1 MSLPPPGE
9 PGETPE
15 QRQARYNAAAAAHL
29 RANPSSA
36 NRDPGFDINTATN
49 TFYKALADR
58 LKSGQMT
65 LDQARAAQAE
75 MRALQLNPAAANRQ
89 AATDI
94 AQRHLQVGQYS
105 PANVAARQAA
115 QQPQGGLTLAQPAQE
130 TARRPYAILGMPTPE
145 NGMAPQIK
153 QQTPTQAQ
161 VDAYYAGNPD
171 MNNSYWNPY
180 AGSFETRPQVSQPS
194 APQGVGG
201 MGQSVNPV
209 MPQPPMPVSKPPEEI
224 MVTPYRM
231 PEIVTPPQVSQPQ
244 ELPVTPTQ
252 PDMPERHSEYGIPL
266 WMQLGAGP
274 ERDAAY
280 AQYMKAQRGEMQP
293 KFIGKNFT
301 GDAPPPGKK
310 YIETPEG
317 LVPVP
322 INDVPVKPAM
332 GPGLGRALGMPM
344 QGVGMA
350 PQMPM
355 PYNPIN
361 TTRLEDIRGR
371 PGSGMGIGAFLG
383 SPGQAIQ
390 GGGMMPRLAE
400 MLKPKMP
407 QSTGVDNTT
416 FIAGDPNFRFGET
429 PQVKAP
435 NAQGMAM
442 GGLLRKYY
450 GGGMC

>member
-1 MSLPPPGE
+1 MTLPVPGQ

-15 QRQARYNAAAAAHL
+15 QRQARFAAADAVQARIDAERRAQLEAQANPVSRRLPEGVGIPMPTPQPPAGGLTQAAPFDVAAAYRQHSQKLADAIKAGQITVERARQLQAPLFAATKLGSTPEGQAAMNAAAAQAQGGMPMSGYDAAAQYRNFGQEL
-29 RANPSSA
+29 M
-36 NRDPGFDINTATN
+36 GMI
-49 TFYKALADR
+49 
-58 LKSGQMT
+58 KSGALTVEQANALKAPVFNAVKLGNSNAGYQQM
-65 LDQARAAQAE
+65 
-75 MRALQLNPAAANRQ
+75 Q
-89 AATDI
+89 AA
-94 AQRHLQVGQYS
+94 L
-105 PANVAARQAA
+105 NAARQ
-115 QQPQGGLTLAQPAQE
+115 QMGGQ
-130 TARRPYAILGMPTPE
+130 
-145 NGMAPQIK
+145 N
-153 QQTPTQAQ
+153 
-161 VDAYYAGNPD
+161 V
-171 MNNSYWNPY
+171 
-180 AGSFETRPQVSQPS
+180 
-194 APQGVGG
+194 
-201 MGQSVNPV
+201 GQSFNPV
-209 MPQPPMPVSKPPEEI
+209 TSPPSPP
-224 MVTPYRM
+224 RM

-274 ERDAAY
+274 ERDVAY

-350 PQMPM
+350 PQMPQ
-355 PYNPIN
+355 
-361 TTRLEDIRGR
+361 
-371 PGSGMGIGAFLG
+371 GMTLSNVPRQLTLSNVPMQGA
-383 SPGQAIQ
+383 A
-390 GGGMMPRLAE
+390 
-400 MLKPKMP
+400 P
-407 QSTGVDNTT
+407 QPVS
-416 FIAGDPNFRFGET
+416 
-429 PQVKAP
+429 AP
-435 NAQGMAM
+435 QGMAM